1 LPINGTIIS
10 EHLKKAA
17 QFPTIEKTL
26 RYCRTKKRE
35 TDKAVMQ
42 TAVKCL
48 LWNFIID
55 YPYFKGGEYS

>member
-1 LPINGTIIS
+1 LPNNGIIIS

-26 RYCRTKKRE
+26 TYCRTKKRE

-42 TAVKCL
+42 LTVKCL

-55 YPYFKGGEYS
+55 YPYCKGEEYN